1 MANYSLVVD
10 SRFTPF
16 TYQEMLQP
24 IMAAQTAHQDIE
36 EQYADLA
43 TKANIWEGMADEQ
56 NDPRAYS
63 LYKSFADDLAA
74 KADTLA
80 REGLSAAS
88 RRDMLAMKSRYSKE
102 IVPIEQA
109 YTRRRELQNEQ
120 RQAMLKDPTL
130 RFERDF
136 NTRSYES
143 SLDRFLEDNNYDYG
157 RSYSGALLT
166 QQVSQQAA
174 ALAKELRSTGE
185 AGKQA
190 RARLQQ
196 LLPYQYRLLEERGF
210 NSSEVLNAI
219 MGDENASQVLTNI
232 VDNALT
238 ASGVRDWA
246 DASKLQHF
254 MSAANNGLWSAVGTD
269 EYKYLKDDYNMQL
282 GIHKATTTPPE
293 IQDVA
298 INPSN
303 IYTQKELTEI
313 RDNIS
318 KFGDYFKKNADGTY
332 SITMKGIDEYR
343 KKTDKSSGPVTAEAA
358 YSSKGEIHSDFRK
371 FMDSLGLNPDQA
383 MIDNYDARAIGSL
396 WEKYLKEHDPET
408 YDGTKYTEFKYTIS
422 DKDAEAWKNAILFA
436 IKDSKQLDEVE
447 FNKDT
452 ETFEKTGK
460 SLSLKKFNTKDY
472 TVVADALST
481 FGKDGYGNTVFIKDG
496 DGNIVRYELPAGINV
511 TQEQNIR
518 NSLMRANKHS
528 AIINTGKIGDS
539 YATAADLLDA
549 ERNYKKELSSAY
561 LYNSQ
566 LPLQNITTPQSFNPF
581 SN

>member
-24 IMAAQTAHQDIE
+24 IMAAQTAHQEIE
-36 EQYADLA
+36 DQYTDLA

-80 REGLSAAS
+80 REGLSASS

-102 IVPIEQA
+102 IAPIEQA

-130 RFERDF
+130 RFERNF

-383 MIDNYDARAIGSL
+383 MIDNYDDRAIGSL
-396 WEKYLKEHDPET
+396 WGKYLKEHDPET
-408 YDGTKYTEFKYTIS
+408 YDATKYTEHKYTIG

-436 IKDSKQLDEVE
+436 IKDSGQLDEVD

-452 ETFEKTGK
+452 ETFEPTGN
-460 SLSLKKFNTKDY
+460 SLSIEELNKKDY

-481 FGKDGYGNTVFIKDG
+481 FGKNGYGNTVFIKHG
-496 DGNIVRYELPAGINV
+496 KGNIVRYKLPAGINI

-518 NSLMRANKHS
+518 NSLMRANKYS
-528 AIINTGKIGDS
+528 EIINTGKIGDS
-539 YATAADLLDA
+539 HATAADLLDA